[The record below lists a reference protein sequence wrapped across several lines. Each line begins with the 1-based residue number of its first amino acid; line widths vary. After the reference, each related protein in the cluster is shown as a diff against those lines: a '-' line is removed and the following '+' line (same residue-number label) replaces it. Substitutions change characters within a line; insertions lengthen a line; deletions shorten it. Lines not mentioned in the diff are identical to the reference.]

1 MPPFSADVHQAR
13 LSYNNANVEVH
24 GDGSL
29 TAEEKAFLSRENI
42 GEDNVAR
49 EASEIVG
56 GWSNSAP
63 NCSLHDTVEPD
74 LDEID
79 LNGTSLPYEKLNID
93 SVVDALEEQQLY
105 APSESVY
112 ITERQWFRGYY
123 YPPPPTRL
131 ATIPERKVRFAG
143 TMWFADTFRDALEV
157 YTIPHVREYTPDDK
171 RKMWYTKNELS
182 GMREACFRTAMAASQ
197 DTELYCPS
205 YFRGLE
211 HLIDQAI
218 VLASFGLDATDETDG
233 ESSDSTSRRWDAIS
247 AVLDEQDHQRSICW
261 NTHGVIYGGM
271 MDPEKVRSVYTA
283 KGKTKTSQ
291 SIALALASRDE
302 ASAREWLEEN
312 RNRVPEAYRDEDKY
326 NDDNFHRSQTGSK
339 ELSLSAGGAKCVS
352 VLDKLLTPFLDIRRG
367 DIYQGMGEEC
377 FGEN

>member
-1 MPPFSADVHQAR
+1 MPPFSADVHQAQ
-13 LSYNNANVEVH
+13 LCYNNANVEVH

-29 TAEEKAFLSRENI
+29 TAEEKAFLGRENL
-42 GEDNVAR
+42 GGDNVAAR
-49 EASEIVG
+49 EASNIVG
-56 GWSNSAP
+56 DWSSASYR
-63 NCSLHDTVEPD
+63 SLHDNAETETD
-74 LDEID
+74 MDEID
-79 LNGTSLPYEKLNID
+79 LNGTSLPYEKLSLD
-93 SVVDALEEQQLY
+93 SVVDALEELHT
-105 APSESVY
+105 PSESAD
-112 ITERQWFRGYY
+112 TSEREWYHGYY
-123 YPPPPTRL
+123 STTRL
-131 ATIPERKVRFAG
+131 STISERRVRFAG

-182 GMREACFRTAMAASQ
+182 GMREACVRTAMAASQ

-218 VLASFGLDATDETDG
+218 VLASFGLDETDG
-233 ESSDSTSRRWDAIS
+233 ESSDSMSRRWDAIS
-247 AVLDEQDHQRSICW
+247 AVLNEQDHQRSICW

-302 ASAREWLEEN
+302 ALVREWLEEDN
-312 RNRVPEAYRDEDKY
+312 HRNHVPDAYRDEDSDK
-326 NDDNFHRSQTGSK
+326 DDTFHRSQTGK
-339 ELSLSAGGAKCVS
+339 ELSLSTGGAKCVS
-352 VLDKLLTPFLDIRRG
+352 VLDKLLTPFLEIRRG

-377 FGEN
+377 F